1 MSSISTGIAASVLAR
16 LKNEAD
22 RSGEA
27 FNPLLARYV
36 GFRFLY
42 RISQSSLNEQF
53 LIKGATMFLVWT
65 GSQHRPTRDIDLLL
79 LNESEVKNLA
89 KAFMEICQIACP
101 EDGVVFDPESVAAQ
115 PIREDNAYGGTRV
128 TLIGRLGSAKV
139 PLQIDV
145 GLGDTVTPQANQV
158 TLPSILDS
166 VPPTIMR
173 GYPVE
178 TAIAEKF
185 EAMVSLGMT
194 NSRMKDLFD
203 IAFLADTMTLESDEL
218 GAAMRATFQRRRTEL
233 PEEPPTA
240 LTEAFRQDT
249 QVLARW
255 NAFAKKNRISD
266 PYSDLSYVQARITNL
281 LMPLL
286 QACPDTTTWKD
297 GAWHVPEQESDD
309 GLPSG

>member
-42 RISQSSLNEQF
+42 RISLSPVCDQF

-79 LNESEVKNLA
+79 LSESEVQDLA
-89 KAFMEICQIACP
+89 KTFKEICVIRCP
-101 EDGVVFDPESVAAQ
+101 EDGVTFAPESIAAQ
-115 PIREDNAYGGTRV
+115 PIREDNTYGGTRI
-128 TLIGRLGSAKV
+128 TLAGQLGSAKI

-145 GLGDTVTPQANQV
+145 GLGDAVTPSPKQII
-158 TLPSILDS
+158 LPSYLES
-166 VPPTIMR
+166 VPAAAMQ

-178 TAIAEKF
+178 SAIAEKF

-203 IAFLADTMTLESDEL
+203 VAFLADTMLLESGDL
-218 GAAMRATFQRRRTEL
+218 SAALAATFKRRRTEL
-233 PEEPPTA
+233 PLGRPTT
-240 LTEAFRQDT
+240 LTEGYLSNP
-249 QVLARW
+249 QVQARW
-255 NAFAKKNRISD
+255 NAFVKKNKIAA
-266 PYSDLSYVQARITNL
+266 PYCDLNYVQVRIASL

-286 QACPDTTTWKD
+286 AANQSTMVWQNGQWRHAAKATAETD
-297 GAWHVPEQESDD
+297 
-309 GLPSG
+309 

>member
-79 LNESEVKNLA
+79 LSESEVKDLA
-89 KAFMEICQIACP
+89 EAFKEICQIPCL
-101 EDGVVFDPESVAAQ
+101 EDGVKFDPESVSAQ

-128 TLIGRLGSAKV
+128 TLVGRLGSAKI

-145 GLGDTVTPQANQV
+145 GLGDVVTPQPNQV
-158 TLPSILDS
+158 VLPSFLDS
-166 VPPTIMR
+166 VPPTVMQ

-185 EAMVSLGMT
+185 EAMVSHGMT

-203 IAFLADTMTLESDEL
+203 IAFLADTMTLTSSEL
-218 GAAMRATFQRRRTEL
+218 SSAVKATFQRRRTEIPQEL
-233 PEEPPTA
+233 PTA
-240 LTEAFRQDT
+240 LTESFLKDAQI
-249 QVLARW
+249 LARW
-255 NAFAKKNRISD
+255 NAFVKKNKISH
-266 PYSDLSYVQARITNL
+266 PHSDLTFVQARISDL
-281 LMPLL
+281 LMPMVNN
-286 QACPDTTTWKD
+286 CPSEMVWSD
-297 GAWHVPEQESDD
+297 GKWHKPEKTPAET
-309 GLPSG
+309 P

>member
-79 LNESEVKNLA
+79 LSESEVKDLA
-89 KAFMEICQIACP
+89 EAFKEICQIPCL
-101 EDGVVFDPESVAAQ
+101 EDGVMFDPESVSAQ

-128 TLIGRLGSAKV
+128 TLVGRLGSAKI

-145 GLGDTVTPQANQV
+145 GLGDVVTPQPNQV
-158 TLPSILDS
+158 VLPSFLDS
-166 VPPTIMR
+166 VPPTVMQ

-203 IAFLADTMTLESDEL
+203 IALLADTMTLASSEL
-218 GAAMRATFQRRRTEL
+218 GSAVKATFQRRRTEIPREL
-233 PEEPPTA
+233 PTA
-240 LTEAFRQDT
+240 LTESFLVDP

-255 NAFAKKNRISD
+255 NAFTKKNRISD
-266 PYSDLSYVQARITNL
+266 PHSDLSYVQARISNL
-281 LMPLL
+281 LMPIVNNGSSGIVWMDGMWHK
-286 QACPDTTTWKD
+286 PDETSAKT
-297 GAWHVPEQESDD
+297 P
-309 GLPSG
+309 